1 MIRSAFSQ
9 QTPYLAAIKSSR
21 EIEKEDIVP
30 ADCVGFLVSDGA
42 IELIAKND
50 QNLYAAMQNK
60 KARLVGYFPQHPFMA
75 RFAMDKVLTGDGDL
89 IDVRVELR
97 VVVEDPR
104 EFVEKVL
111 FEERVIDKH
120 DYYLKPK
127 VFSDEVAHFVRLYE
141 AADLSS
147 GKLNAAMNDFL
158 KENLSQNLRPLGLR
172 LLDVKTISVWLSSEQ
187 DTVMGKIASK
197 LGSFDTPDAF
207 KIFLKEEALDEKMTL
222 HATPDPE
229 SDETRDWFETIKSFF
244 SNKESGRNYRMQK
257 IIKSTEE
264 NVKKPPARRIRR
276 WWLTAA
282 LSILV
287 ALAVAITTTLRLFKN
302 GWEASIW
309 KITLL
314 LIVWTISL
322 VTVYFAI
329 RKLSRRLKKS
339 KVSKDGK
346 EQQASPMLTVSRF
359 SQEDRMSMNRRV
371 RQQVASEFEKQ
382 KEILER
388 VRGKAYRDGKE
399 ALALEAHRMQK
410 ELDENIGR
418 ILNPNYAAPVYLQE
432 ESNFSKE
439 TWEKLI
445 ESEETLLIKA
455 ALLNQEMESFERESN
470 EPNKETASL
479 SEYEASVK
487 QFMNDFNARKGFV

>member
-1 MIRSAFSQ
+1 
-9 QTPYLAAIKSSR
+9 
-21 EIEKEDIVP
+21 
-30 ADCVGFLVSDGA
+30 
-42 IELIAKND
+42 
-50 QNLYAAMQNK
+50 
-60 KARLVGYFPQHPFMA
+60 
-75 RFAMDKVLTGDGDL
+75 
-89 IDVRVELR
+89 
-97 VVVEDPR
+97 
-104 EFVEKVL
+104 
-111 FEERVIDKH
+111 
-120 DYYLKPK
+120 
-127 VFSDEVAHFVRLYE
+127 
-141 AADLSS
+141 
-147 GKLNAAMNDFL
+147 
-158 KENLSQNLRPLGLR
+158 
-172 LLDVKTISVWLSSEQ
+172 
-187 DTVMGKIASK
+187 
-197 LGSFDTPDAF
+197 
-207 KIFLKEEALDEKMTL
+207 
-222 HATPDPE
+222 
-229 SDETRDWFETIKSFF
+229 
-244 SNKESGRNYRMQK
+244 MQK

-287 ALAVAITTTLRLFKN
+287 ALAVAITTTLCLFKN

-314 LIVWTISL
+314 LIVWTFSL

-418 ILNPNYAAPVYLQE
+418 ILNPNYAVPVYLQE